1 MKTKALCSS
10 AELFHGSLQQT
21 IVNLQPSSQTV
32 CQKNLLTRTY
42 LLLKSFLMTVV
53 CFHGKQVSGWHTM
66 YDHTSVIINI
76 VKGSFY
82 PMGRN

>member
-32 CQKNLLTRTY
+32 CQKNLLTWTY

-53 CFHGKQVSGWHTM
+53 CFHGK
-66 YDHTSVIINI
+66 
-76 VKGSFY
+76 
-82 PMGRN
+82 